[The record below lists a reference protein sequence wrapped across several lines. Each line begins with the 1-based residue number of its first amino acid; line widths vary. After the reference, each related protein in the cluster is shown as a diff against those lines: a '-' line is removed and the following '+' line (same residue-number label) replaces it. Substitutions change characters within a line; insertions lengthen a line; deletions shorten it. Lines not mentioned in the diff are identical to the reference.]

1 MQKAQPAPDVSTPSP
16 TVAVCLTPEEQSIRE
31 LDDTSSNI
39 FAHSNQSYHTGRS
52 TTPISGP
59 SSKNLFGDSKE
70 TPSSTTL
77 LPIFGKS
84 GKDKVRKNLFHTK
97 SDAGKTLQTCSE
109 SRTCFKRS
117 GDCDSIFSGADYPEM
132 KSNESL
138 LEGTMHVI
146 LLDDSTPVTCDNI
159 FELEQTLLVFLADN
173 IGSQDTYRPVCV
185 RIVEYAN
192 DEQQVDGVFVESIA
206 LKIEL
211 TFIETLARRLQK
223 VDRRE
228 LVKIRRQGNGTS
240 SIHRSSNRLS
250 PAFHQ
255 AQDELLHKQKER
267 LSIPINHQ
275 QEVSGGPRQTM
286 PLSEP
291 TSTASA
297 DSLSS
302 DKPLGPIFGK
312 SQKEEH
318 FKSDRMDPLRSDLV
332 LPLDPI
338 FGKSHKEKH
347 FKSEY
352 RPTDMPSTQPSFS
365 PSPLPTVEVA
375 KTTVSNVFRF
385 VSN

>member
-1 MQKAQPAPDVSTPSP
+1 M
-16 TVAVCLTPEEQSIRE
+16 
-31 LDDTSSNI
+31 
-39 FAHSNQSYHTGRS
+39 
-52 TTPISGP
+52 
-59 SSKNLFGDSKE
+59 
-70 TPSSTTL
+70 
-77 LPIFGKS
+77 
-84 GKDKVRKNLFHTK
+84 
-97 SDAGKTLQTCSE
+97 QTCSE

-117 GDCDSIFSGADYPEM
+117 GDCDAIFTGEGYPDV

-138 LEGTMHVI
+138 LEGTMHLV
-146 LLDDSTPVTCDNI
+146 LLDDSTPVTCDNL
-159 FELEQTLLVFLADN
+159 FELEQTLLNFLADN

-192 DEQQVDGVFVESIA
+192 DEQQVDGVFVQSIA

-223 VDRRE
+223 VNRRE
-228 LVKIRRQGNGTS
+228 LVKIQRQGNGTS
-240 SIHRSSNRLS
+240 SIYRSADRMS

-267 LSIPINHQ
+267 QSIPINHQ

-318 FKSDRMDPLRSDLV
+318 FKSDRMDPWRSSIA
-332 LPLDPI
+332 LPLEPI

-352 RPTDMPSTQPSFS
+352 RPTDMPSTHPSFS
-365 PSPLPTVEVA
+365 PTGAPTVEVA
-375 KTTVSNVFRF
+375 KTTVSNVFTF
-385 VSN
+385 VSK

>member
-1 MQKAQPAPDVSTPSP
+1 
-16 TVAVCLTPEEQSIRE
+16 
-31 LDDTSSNI
+31 
-39 FAHSNQSYHTGRS
+39 
-52 TTPISGP
+52 
-59 SSKNLFGDSKE
+59 
-70 TPSSTTL
+70 
-77 LPIFGKS
+77 
-84 GKDKVRKNLFHTK
+84 
-97 SDAGKTLQTCSE
+97 
-109 SRTCFKRS
+109 
-117 GDCDSIFSGADYPEM
+117 M

-192 DEQQVDGVFVESIA
+192 DEQQVDGVFIESIA

-211 TFIETLARRLQK
+211 TFIETLARQLQK

-228 LVKIRRQGNGTS
+228 LVKIQRQGNDS
-240 SIHRSSNRLS
+240 NSIHRSSGRLA

-255 AQDELLHKQKER
+255 GQDELLHKQKER
-267 LSIPINHQ
+267 LSLPINHK
-275 QEVSGGPRQTM
+275 QEVLGGGPRQTM
-286 PLSEP
+286 PLYEP
-291 TSTASA
+291 TSSASA

-302 DKPLGPIFGK
+302 DRPLEPIFGK
-312 SQKEEH
+312 SRKKER
-318 FKSDRMDPLRSDLV
+318 FKSERLDPLKSDLV
-332 LPLDPI
+332 LPLEPI
-338 FGKSHKEKH
+338 FGKSHKEKI
-347 FKSEY
+347 FKPAYKPS
-352 RPTDMPSTQPSFS
+352 DMPSTQPSFS

>member
-1 MQKAQPAPDVSTPSP
+1 
-16 TVAVCLTPEEQSIRE
+16 
-31 LDDTSSNI
+31 
-39 FAHSNQSYHTGRS
+39 
-52 TTPISGP
+52 
-59 SSKNLFGDSKE
+59 
-70 TPSSTTL
+70 
-77 LPIFGKS
+77 
-84 GKDKVRKNLFHTK
+84 
-97 SDAGKTLQTCSE
+97 
-109 SRTCFKRS
+109 
-117 GDCDSIFSGADYPEM
+117 M

-138 LEGTMHVI
+138 LEGIMHVI

-192 DEQQVDGVFVESIA
+192 DEQQVDGFFIESIA

-228 LVKIRRQGNGTS
+228 LVKIQRQGNPN
-240 SIHRSSNRLS
+240 SIHRSSGRLA

-267 LSIPINHQ
+267 LSLPINHKQ
-275 QEVSGGPRQTM
+275 KVLGGGLRQTM
-286 PLSEP
+286 PISEP
-291 TSTASA
+291 TSSASA

-302 DKPLGPIFGK
+302 DRPLEPIFGK
-312 SQKEEH
+312 SRKEEH
-318 FKSDRMDPLRSDLV
+318 FKSDRMDPWRSSIV
-332 LPLDPI
+332 LPLEPI

-347 FKSEY
+347 FKSEF
-352 RPTDMPSTQPSFS
+352 RPTYMPSTQPSFS
-365 PSPLPTVEVA
+365 PSGVPTVEVA

-385 VSN
+385 VSK